1 MNRLLTAAALAG
13 TLALAACGGSAEET
27 ASSPETHASGHS
39 GSAAASADFNDA
51 DVSFAT
57 GMRPHHAQAI
67 VMSDLVLATDPPAE
81 VAELARQI
89 KAAQDPEIAQLDE
102 MLVTFGSPPAGA
114 GHEMHGGG
122 HMGMLSDEQMAELR
136 AAKGNDAARL
146 FLQGMIAH
154 HEGAIEASE
163 TELAEGRYEPAKE
176 LARSIAESQAAEI
189 ETMKQMLEKLPA

>member
-13 TLALAACGGSAEET
+13 TLALAACGGSADDT
-27 ASSPETHASGHS
+27 APPMAHESGHS
-39 GSAAASADFNDA
+39 GGAAASAEFNDA
-51 DVSFAT
+51 DVSFAA

-122 HMGMLSDEQMAELR
+122 HVGMLSDEQMAELR

-176 LARSIAESQAAEI
+176 LARSIAEAQAAEI
-189 ETMKQMLEKLPA
+189 VKMKQLLDKLPA